1 MEFSLLNLRR
11 LLVSLSLALTPG
23 CSGLI
28 ANLAADSLSGNGS
41 SFSSDDDPELVR
53 EAIPFGLKVIDS
65 LLESSP
71 NNPKLL
77 LAAASGYTQYAY
89 GFVQDD
95 AERLEAK
102 EPEASRAQF
111 ARVRKLLR
119 RGYTYGFRGLEA
131 RHKGFGERFA
141 RDRKVAVE
149 ELEKD
154 DVPLIYWTA
163 AALGAS
169 ISISKDD
176 MNQVGRL
183 PEVEVLAARAL
194 ALDEVWGN
202 GSIHELLISLE
213 SRSEAMGGSLA
224 RARLHYE
231 RALQLSGGKKVAP
244 HVTWAEVVAVPS
256 QDRKLFNE
264 LLDKALGYDVDE
276 APRFRLVNLIAQ
288 RRARRLKAAAGDL
301 FLEE

>member
-1 MEFSLLNLRR
+1 MNLRR
-11 LLVSLSLALTPG
+11 LLVSLSLALAPG

-28 ANLAADSLSGNGS
+28 ANLAADSLSGNGT
-41 SFSSDDDPELVR
+41 SFASDDDPELVQ
-53 EAIPFGLKVIDS
+53 EAVPFGLKVIDS

-71 NNPKLL
+71 ENPKLL

-89 GFVQDD
+89 AFVQDD
-95 AERLEAK
+95 AERLEGK
-102 EPEASRAQF
+102 DPEASRAQF
-111 ARVRKLLR
+111 ARARKLLR
-119 RGYTYGFRGLEA
+119 RGYTHGFRGLEA

-141 RDRKVAVE
+141 RDRKAAAE

-176 MNQVGRL
+176 MNQIGRL

-194 ALDEVWGN
+194 ALDEAWGD
-202 GSIHELLISLE
+202 GSIHELWISLDC
-213 SRSEAMGGSLA
+213 RSEGLGGNSA
-224 RARLHYE
+224 RARQHYE
-231 RALQLSGGKKVAP
+231 RALELTKGKKIAP
-244 HVTWAEVVAVPS
+244 HVTWAESVAVPA
-256 QDRKLFNE
+256 QNRKLFDE
-264 LLDKALGYDVDE
+264 LLDKALAFDADE
-276 APRFRLVNLIAQ
+276 EPRFRLVNLIAQ

>member
-1 MEFSLLNLRR
+1 MNLART
-11 LLVSLSLALTPG
+11 LALLCLTLASG

-41 SFSSDDDPELVR
+41 SFSSDDDPELVK
-53 EAIPFGLKVIDS
+53 EAVPFGLKVIDS

-95 AERLEAK
+95 AERLEGK
-102 EPEASRAQF
+102 DPEASRAQF
-111 ARVRKLLR
+111 ARARKLLR
-119 RGYTYGFRGLEA
+119 RGYGHGFRGLEA

-141 RDRKVAVE
+141 RDRKAAVE
-149 ELEKD
+149 ELSKD

-176 MNQVGRL
+176 MAQVGRL

-194 ALDEVWGN
+194 ALDEAWGD
-202 GSIHELLISLE
+202 GSIHELWISLDC
-213 SRSEAMGGSLA
+213 RSEAMGGNPA
-224 RARLHYE
+224 RARQHYE
-231 RALQLSGGKKVAP
+231 RALQLTHGKKIGP
-244 HVTWAEVVAVPS
+244 HVTWAESVAVPA
-256 QDRKLFNE
+256 QDRKQFDE
-264 LLDKALGYDVDE
+264 LLDTALAFDADE
-276 APRFRLVNLIAQ
+276 EPRFRLVNLIAQ